1 MPREIRNTPPWVYII
16 ILILSLTLIIITII
30 PVYSYCY
37 WHGRGSLV
45 LSPKPKNLIVSNFIT
60 HHTRCQSPAQTLN
73 PYSRTLG
80 LHTERLKQFMQ
91 SVNLSP
97 KSCTSFEPNG
107 FGSTILMRALENHQT
122 TSPHVET
129 AEARPPRLAGW
140 SLWPHLRDNWQ
151 RPKQEELELAVHT
164 TRKKCDCQ
172 DSSSNEAGSCH
183 H

>member
-80 LHTERLKQFMQ
+80 LHTEHLKQFMQ

-129 AEARPPRLAGW
+129 AEAVLLVLRGGALAAPP
-140 SLWPHLRDNWQ
+140 
-151 RPKQEELELAVHT
+151 
-164 TRKKCDCQ
+164 
-172 DSSSNEAGSCH
+172 
-183 H
+183 